1 MKTLSR
7 MFRHLSTTTA
17 GGRRAFPPAA
27 LKAIQDAIAKGE
39 TVHRAEVRLVIEPAL
54 TMQAV
59 LNGTTARER
68 AVELFSDYRIWDT
81 EENCGVLIYINLAD
95 HKVEIIA
102 DRGINRL
109 VSAQDWQAI
118 CRTMTNGFARGVFHD
133 SVIAALD
140 QLNALLQSHFPED
153 GSSTNQLPNQPIML

>member
-17 GGRRAFPPAA
+17 AGRRAFPPVT
-27 LKAIQDAIAKGE
+27 LKAIQEAIAKGE
-39 TVHRAEVRLVIEPAL
+39 TLHRAEVRLVIEPAL
-54 TMQAV
+54 TLQAV
-59 LNGTTARER
+59 LTGTSARER

-109 VSAQDWQAI
+109 ISAQDWQAI
-118 CRTMTNGFARGVFHD
+118 CRTMTDGFARGIFHD

-153 GSSTNQLPNQPIML
+153 GSGTNQLPNHPIML